1 MILMQPID
9 VYQMYCAM
17 KAHFSK
23 SSYNFIKYGGK
34 TKVSRD
40 SFWKRNDRYFFVK
53 ISKKYNNDE
62 IKDYLLSNFIQNRN
76 GYIAN
81 FNDQNYENWLDR
93 KMMFY
98 NIFQQE
104 LKPYIKNFE
113 PLFEIKGGN
122 HPTLLKEYLGKRVS
136 LETLVILDE
145 LVDFSKKWDE
155 QLGDDV
161 VWPDIK
167 NLMNNYKGFLTI
179 NKNKYRMKLL
189 SLIEESS

>member
-136 LETLVILDE
+136 LETMVILDE

-167 NLMNNYKGFLTI
+167 NLMKNYKGFLTI

>member
-53 ISKKYNNDE
+53 ISKKYDNDE

-113 PLFEIKGGN
+113 PLFEVKDGN

-136 LETLVILDE
+136 LETMVILDE

-167 NLMNNYKGFLTI
+167 NLMKNYKGFLTI
-179 NKNKYRMKLL
+179 DKNKYRMKLL

>member
-93 KMMFY
+93 RMMFY

-104 LKPYIKNFE
+104 LKPFVNNFE
-113 PLFEIKGGN
+113 PLFEIKDGN

-136 LETLVILDE
+136 LETMVILDE

-167 NLMNNYKGFLTI
+167 NLMKNYKGFLTI
-179 NKNKYRMKLL
+179 DKNKYRMKLL

>member
-1 MILMQPID
+1 MQPID

-113 PLFEIKGGN
+113 PLFEVKDGN

-136 LETLVILDE
+136 LETMVILDE
-145 LVDFSKKWDE
+145 LVDFTKNWDE

-167 NLMNNYKGFLTI
+167 NLMKNYKGFLTI

>member
-1 MILMQPID
+1 MQPID

>member
-1 MILMQPID
+1 MQPID
-9 VYQMYCAM
+9 VYQMYSAM

-23 SSYNFIKYGGK
+23 SNYDFIKYGGK

-136 LETLVILDE
+136 LETMVILDE

-167 NLMNNYKGFLTI
+167 NLMKNYKGFLTI
-179 NKNKYRMKLL
+179 DKNKYRMKLL

>member
-53 ISKKYNNDE
+53 ISKKYDSDE

-113 PLFEIKGGN
+113 PLFEIKDGN

-167 NLMNNYKGFLTI
+167 NLMKNYKGFLTI

>member
-93 KMMFY
+93 RMMFY

-104 LKPYIKNFE
+104 LKPFVNNFE
-113 PLFEIKGGN
+113 PLFEIKDGN

-136 LETLVILDE
+136 LETMVILDE

-161 VWPDIK
+161 VWPYIK
-167 NLMNNYKGFLTI
+167 NLMKNYKGFLTI
-179 NKNKYRMKLL
+179 DKNKYRMKLL

>member
-40 SFWKRNDRYFFVK
+40 SFWKLNDRYFFVK

-113 PLFEIKGGN
+113 PLFEVKDGN

-136 LETLVILDE
+136 LETMVILDE
-145 LVDFSKKWDE
+145 LVDFTKNWDE

-167 NLMNNYKGFLTI
+167 NLMKNYKGFLTI
-179 NKNKYRMKLL
+179 DKNKYRMKLL

>member
-113 PLFEIKGGN
+113 PLFEVKDGN

-136 LETLVILDE
+136 LETMVILDE

-167 NLMNNYKGFLTI
+167 NLMKNYKGFLTI
-179 NKNKYRMKLL
+179 DKNKYRMKLL

>member
-1 MILMQPID
+1 MQPID

-113 PLFEIKGGN
+113 PLFEVKDGN

-136 LETLVILDE
+136 LETMVILDE

-167 NLMNNYKGFLTI
+167 NLMKNYKGFLTI

>member
-1 MILMQPID
+1 MQPID

-122 HPTLLKEYLGKRVS
+122 HTTLLKEYLGKRVS

-167 NLMNNYKGFLTI
+167 NLMKNYKGFLTI
-179 NKNKYRMKLL
+179 DKNKYRMKLL

>member
-93 KMMFY
+93 RMMFY

-104 LKPYIKNFE
+104 LKPFVNNFE
-113 PLFEIKGGN
+113 PLFEIKDGN

-136 LETLVILDE
+136 LETMVILNE

-167 NLMNNYKGFLTI
+167 NLMKNYKGFLTI
-179 NKNKYRMKLL
+179 DKNKYRMKLL

>member
-93 KMMFY
+93 RMMFY

-104 LKPYIKNFE
+104 LKPFVNNFE
-113 PLFEIKGGN
+113 PLFEVKDGN

-136 LETLVILDE
+136 LETMVILDE

-167 NLMNNYKGFLTI
+167 NLMKNYKGFLTI
-179 NKNKYRMKLL
+179 DKNKYRMKLL

>member
-1 MILMQPID
+1 MQPID

-23 SSYNFIKYGGK
+23 SNYDFIKYGGK

-113 PLFEIKGGN
+113 PLFEVKDGN

-167 NLMNNYKGFLTI
+167 NLMKNYKGFLTI
-179 NKNKYRMKLL
+179 DKNKYRMKLL

>member
-113 PLFEIKGGN
+113 PLFEVKDGN

-136 LETLVILDE
+136 LETMVILDE

-167 NLMNNYKGFLTI
+167 NLMKNYKGFLTI

>member
-1 MILMQPID
+1 MQPID

-113 PLFEIKGGN
+113 PLFEVKDGN

-136 LETLVILDE
+136 LETMVILDE
-145 LVDFSKKWDE
+145 LVDFSKKWDK

>member
-93 KMMFY
+93 RMMFY

-104 LKPYIKNFE
+104 LKPFVNNFE
-113 PLFEIKGGN
+113 PLFEIKDGN

-136 LETLVILDE
+136 LETMVILDE

-167 NLMNNYKGFLTI
+167 NLMKNYKGFLTI

>member
-113 PLFEIKGGN
+113 PLFEVKDGN

-136 LETLVILDE
+136 LETMVILDE
-145 LVDFSKKWDE
+145 LVDFTKNWDE

>member
-53 ISKKYNNDE
+53 ISKKYDSDE

-113 PLFEIKGGN
+113 PLFEVKDGN

-136 LETLVILDE
+136 LETMVILDE

-167 NLMNNYKGFLTI
+167 NLMKNYKGFLTI

>member
-113 PLFEIKGGN
+113 PLFEVKDGN

-167 NLMNNYKGFLTI
+167 NLMKNYKGFLTI
-179 NKNKYRMKLL
+179 DKNKYRMKLL

>member
-62 IKDYLLSNFIQNRN
+62 IKDYLLSNLIQNRN

-81 FNDQNYENWLDR
+81 FNDLIYENWLDR

-113 PLFEIKGGN
+113 PLFEVKDGN

-136 LETLVILDE
+136 LETMVILDE
-145 LVDFSKKWDE
+145 LVDFSKKWDK

>member
-1 MILMQPID
+1 MQPID

-113 PLFEIKGGN
+113 PLFEVKDGN

-136 LETLVILDE
+136 LETMVILDE
-145 LVDFSKKWDE
+145 LVDFSKKWDK

-167 NLMNNYKGFLTI
+167 NLMKNYKGFLTI

>member
-1 MILMQPID
+1 MQPID

-136 LETLVILDE
+136 LETMVILDE

>member
-1 MILMQPID
+1 MQPID

-136 LETLVILDE
+136 LETMVILDE
-145 LVDFSKKWDE
+145 LVDFTKNWDE

-167 NLMNNYKGFLTI
+167 NLMKNYKGFLTI
-179 NKNKYRMKLL
+179 DKNKYRMKLL

>member
-53 ISKKYNNDE
+53 ISKKYDSDE

-136 LETLVILDE
+136 LETMVILDE

-167 NLMNNYKGFLTI
+167 NLMKNYKGFLTI

>member
-62 IKDYLLSNFIQNRN
+62 IKDYLLSNFIQSKAS
-76 GYIAN
+76 YIPNAV
-81 FNDQNYENWLDR
+81 
-93 KMMFY
+93 
-98 NIFQQE
+98 
-104 LKPYIKNFE
+104 LKSRI
-113 PLFEIKGGN
+113 
-122 HPTLLKEYLGKRVS
+122 
-136 LETLVILDE
+136 
-145 LVDFSKKWDE
+145 
-155 QLGDDV
+155 
-161 VWPDIK
+161 
-167 NLMNNYKGFLTI
+167 
-179 NKNKYRMKLL
+179 
-189 SLIEESS
+189 

>member
-1 MILMQPID
+1 MQPID

-136 LETLVILDE
+136 LETMVILDE

-167 NLMNNYKGFLTI
+167 NLMKNYKGFLTI
-179 NKNKYRMKLL
+179 DKNKYRMKLL

>member
-93 KMMFY
+93 RMMFY

-104 LKPYIKNFE
+104 LKPFVNNFE
-113 PLFEIKGGN
+113 PLFEIKDGN

-136 LETLVILDE
+136 LETMVILNE

-167 NLMNNYKGFLTI
+167 NLMKNYKGFLTI
-179 NKNKYRMKLL
+179 DKNKYRMKLL
-189 SLIEESS
+189 SLSLIHI

>member
-113 PLFEIKGGN
+113 PLFEVKDGN

-136 LETLVILDE
+136 LETMVILDE

>member
-53 ISKKYNNDE
+53 ISKKYNYDE

-113 PLFEIKGGN
+113 PLFEVKDGN

-136 LETLVILDE
+136 LETMVILDE
-145 LVDFSKKWDE
+145 LVDFSKKWDK

>member
-113 PLFEIKGGN
+113 PLFEVKDDN

-136 LETLVILDE
+136 LETMVILDE

-167 NLMNNYKGFLTI
+167 NLMKNYKGFLTI

>member
-1 MILMQPID
+1 MQPID

-53 ISKKYNNDE
+53 ISKKYDSDE

-113 PLFEIKGGN
+113 PLFEVKDGN

-167 NLMNNYKGFLTI
+167 NLMKNYKGFLTI

>member
-113 PLFEIKGGN
+113 PLFEVKDGN

-136 LETLVILDE
+136 LETMVILDE
-145 LVDFSKKWDE
+145 LVDFSKKWDK

>member
-136 LETLVILDE
+136 LETMVILDE
-145 LVDFSKKWDE
+145 LVDFSKKWDK

-167 NLMNNYKGFLTI
+167 NLMKNYKGFLTI
-179 NKNKYRMKLL
+179 DKNKYRMKLL

>member
-1 MILMQPID
+1 MQPID

-113 PLFEIKGGN
+113 PLFEVKDGN

-136 LETLVILDE
+136 LETMVILDE
-145 LVDFSKKWDE
+145 LVDFTKNWDE

-167 NLMNNYKGFLTI
+167 NLMKNYKGFLTI
-179 NKNKYRMKLL
+179 DKNKYRMKLL

>member
-62 IKDYLLSNFIQNRN
+62 IKHYLLSNFIQNRN

-136 LETLVILDE
+136 LETMVILDE

-167 NLMNNYKGFLTI
+167 NLMKNYKGFLTI

>member
-167 NLMNNYKGFLTI
+167 NLMKNYKGFLTI

>member
-113 PLFEIKGGN
+113 PLFEVKGGN

-136 LETLVILDE
+136 LETMVILDE

-167 NLMNNYKGFLTI
+167 NLMKNYKGFLTI